1 MSRSLRANLMLL
13 TTALIWGVAFVAQD
27 VAMDFMPPFAF
38 NAARML
44 LAGLVLVPCIALL
57 KRRAKAA
64 GSSAPRPEGSPGVPS
79 ALSPFLPGLL
89 CGAALFLGSSFQQ
102 FGIRESSPGK
112 AGFITAL
119 YIVLVPLAGLFGG
132 KRVRLRVWLAVGVAA
147 AGLFLLC
154 VTSAFSIGPGDLF
167 LILCAFCFTAH
178 ILLIDHFAPKTDC
191 LKMSC
196 VQFFVASFLCL
207 VASVLWEKPTWE
219 GARQALVPILYAGAL
234 SGAVGYTLQILGQRD
249 TSPTVASL
257 LMCLESVFAVLAG
270 WALLGDMLS
279 PRELAGCAL
288 MLAGIVLAQLP
299 QKEKQPV
306 RPAASRNPC

>member
-57 KRRAKAA
+57 KCRGKAV
-64 GSSAPRPEGSPGVPS
+64 GSPAPKSEGSPGVPF
-79 ALSPFLPGLL
+79 AVSPFLPGLL

-102 FGIRESSPGK
+102 FGILESSPGK

-119 YIVLVPLAGLFGG
+119 YIVRVPLTGLFGG
-132 KRVRLRVWLAVGVAA
+132 KKIPFRVWLAVGVATV
-147 AGLFLLC
+147 GLFLLC
-154 VTSAFSIGPGDLF
+154 VTSGFSIGPGDLL

-207 VASVLWEKPTWE
+207 LASLLWEKPTWE
-219 GARQALVPILYAGAL
+219 GARQALIPILYAGAL

-270 WALLGDMLS
+270 WALLGDVLS
-279 PRELAGCAL
+279 PKELAGCAL
-288 MLAGIVLAQLP
+288 MLGGIVLAQLP

-306 RPAASRNPC
+306 QPAASRNPC